1 MCKVGP
7 ASGYRYREVVIDAAL
22 FGKALV
28 IGFSVAA
35 PIGPVGVLCFR
46 RSVERGWRAGV
57 ATGIGAASA
66 ETIHAGI
73 AVFGLAAAFGSAAS
87 NIPWLDL
94 VSGLLLL
101 VFGVY
106 IALCQT
112 KTRSTERPVPSF
124 GRHFGDGLSA
134 FAISVTNPLTP
145 IAFAA
150 LFAGIGLVGLNG
162 GVADGGTRGTT
173 LVGVFIGA
181 WLWFVALTAAA
192 TVLHRRLD
200 PSAIRWINRV
210 SGAAVAL
217 FGLYLLIA

>member
-1 MCKVGP
+1 M
-7 ASGYRYREVVIDAAL
+7 
-22 FGKALV
+22 FGKALI

-46 RSVERGWRAGV
+46 RSIERGWRAGV

-73 AVFGLAAAFGSAAS
+73 AVFGLAAAFGSAAAS
-87 NIPWLDL
+87 RPWLDT

-101 VFGVY
+101 TFGVY

-112 KTRSTERPVPSF
+112 SQRSTERPVRKF

-150 LFAGIGLVGLNG
+150 LFAGIGLVGFNG
-162 GVADGGTRGTT
+162 MADSGTRGTT
-173 LVGVFIGA
+173 LVGVFVGA
-181 WLWFVALTAAA
+181 WLWFAALTAAA
-192 TVLHRRLD
+192 TVLHSRLD
-200 PSAIRWINRV
+200 PSTIRWINRL
-210 SGAAVAL
+210 SGAAVAA
-217 FGLYLLIA
+217 FGVYLLVT

>member
-1 MCKVGP
+1 M
-7 ASGYRYREVVIDAAL
+7 

-46 RSVERGWRAGV
+46 RSIERGWRAGV

-73 AVFGLAAAFGSAAS
+73 AVFGLAAAFGSAAAS
-87 NIPWLDL
+87 RPWLDT

-101 VFGVY
+101 AFGLY
-106 IALCQT
+106 IALCQSSG
-112 KTRSTERPVPSF
+112 RSTERPVRKF

-162 GVADGGTRGTT
+162 MSDSATRGTT
-173 LVGVFIGA
+173 LIGVFVGA
-181 WLWFVALTAAA
+181 WLWFAALTAAA
-192 TVLHRRLD
+192 TVLHSRLD
-200 PSAIRWINRV
+200 PSTIHWINRL
-210 SGAAVAL
+210 SGAAVAA
-217 FGLYLLIA
+217 FGVYLLVT

>member
-1 MCKVGP
+1 M
-7 ASGYRYREVVIDAAL
+7 

-46 RSVERGWRAGV
+46 RAVERGWRAGM
-57 ATGIGAASA
+57 ATGVGASAA

-73 AVFGLAAAFGSAAS
+73 AVFGLAAAFGSAAADR
-87 NIPWLDL
+87 PWLET

-101 VFGVY
+101 VFGAY
-106 IALCQT
+106 IALCRTSVQT
-112 KTRSTERPVPSF
+112 VERPVKTF

-134 FAISVTNPLTP
+134 FAIAVTNPLTP

-150 LFAGIGLVGLNG
+150 LFAGIGLVGLG
-162 GVADGGTRGTT
+162 DSADVTDGGTRGTT
-173 LVGVFIGA
+173 LVGVFLGA
-181 WLWFVALTAAA
+181 WVWFGTLTAAA

-200 PSAIRWINRV
+200 PGTIRWINRL
-210 SGAAVAL
+210 SGAAVAG
-217 FGLYLLIA
+217 FGVYLLAT